1 MADLQTG
8 LTRPARWV
16 LAALLAIVLTSCANV
31 GSDASS
37 ATSGHPANT
46 APPTSSGGPTTT
58 GGHPANSAAPIS
70 SGGPA
75 TTSGQRPA
83 ASGQHKAIK
92 TQGTVKWFNAD
103 KGYGFITVDGGKDVF
118 VHYSDIQADG
128 YRTLEEGQRVE
139 FEITNGPN
147 GPQAKK
153 VRVIG

>member
-8 LTRPARWV
+8 LTRSARWV
-16 LAALLAIVLTSCANV
+16 LGALLAIVLTSCANV

-37 ATSGHPANT
+37 ATGGHPANS
-46 APPTSSGGPTTT
+46 APPISSGGPTTT
-58 GGHPANSAAPIS
+58 
-70 SGGPA
+70 
-75 TTSGQRPA
+75 
-83 ASGQHKAIK
+83 SGQHKAVK
-92 TQGTVKWFNAD
+92 TQGTVKWFNPD
-103 KGYGFITVDGGKDVF
+103 KGYGFIAVDGGKDVF

-147 GPQAKK
+147 GPQAKN